1 MTDVIKVVVKE
12 PETVRIS
19 GAGATVTIAQ
29 AVLPGPP
36 GPPGPGGGFISAD
49 PGNSITT
56 GTDGGLYCPAVTTA
70 TTDW

>member
-1 MTDVIKVVVKE
+1 VTDVVKVVVKE

-19 GAGATVTIAQ
+19 GAMLPGPPGPSGP
-29 AVLPGPP
+29 PGPP

-49 PGNSITT
+49 PGNGITT

>member
-1 MTDVIKVVVKE
+1 VTDIVKVVVKE

-19 GAGATVTIAQ
+19 GAGEMVVIAQ

-36 GPPGPGGGFISAD
+36 GPPGQGGGFISVD
-49 PGNSITT
+49 PGNGITT
-56 GTDGGLYCPAVTTA
+56 GTDGGLYCPAVMTA